1 MKGSF
6 DRCTGLGQRRSSG
19 VVRLSVLDVG
29 GTSMAAAEVVLAE
42 CNVGRVVERR
52 SPVSGSASEIVLAVV
67 ETLQAAT
74 PDPDLSSGTV
84 VCFPAP
90 FDYVGGVS
98 LMHHKFE
105 RLYGVPLVPPIRDA
119 IGTTPQFFNDADAAA
134 VGVWSTMSSPPGSM
148 VAITLGTGVGSAL
161 LQDGIPVDSASTHE
175 LWSMPY
181 GRGIIEDYVSSEA
194 LRSSYKA
201 RSGEETDVKTI
212 AERARSGD
220 ARAGSAF
227 EQFGHH
233 LGVGLTM
240 YLAELKAPHV
250 VFAGGIASSWDLFG
264 MSTVAAFHESGGN
277 AQLEAT
283 SQALPALLGGAILGE
298 RALDEG

>member
-1 MKGSF
+1 
-6 DRCTGLGQRRSSG
+6 
-19 VVRLSVLDVG
+19 
-29 GTSMAAAEVVLAE
+29 MAAAEVILAE
-42 CNVGRVVERR
+42 RSVGRVVERR
-52 SPVSGSASEIVLAVV
+52 SPVSGSADELVLAVV
-67 ETLQAAT
+67 EILQAAT
-74 PDPDLSSGTV
+74 PDPNLSTGAV

-98 LMHHKFE
+98 LMRHKFKH
-105 RLYGVPLVPPIRDA
+105 LYGESLVPPIRDA

-134 VGVWSTMSSPPGSM
+134 VGVWSRLSSPPGSM
-148 VAITLGTGVGSAL
+148 VVITLGTGVGSAL
-161 LQDGIPVDSASTHE
+161 LQDGIPVESASTRE

-194 LRSSYKA
+194 LRSRYKTS
-201 RSGEETDVKTI
+201 SGEETDVKTI

-220 ARAGSAF
+220 AHARSAF

-233 LGVGLTM
+233 LGVGLAT

-250 VFAGGIASSWDLFG
+250 VFVGGIASSWDLFG
-264 MSTVAAFHESGGN
+264 MSTAAAFHESGRN

-298 RALDEG
+298 RALNNG

>member
-1 MKGSF
+1 
-6 DRCTGLGQRRSSG
+6 
-19 VVRLSVLDVG
+19 
-29 GTSMAAAEVVLAE
+29 MAAAEVVLSE
-42 CNVGRVVERR
+42 RSVGRVVERR

-67 ETLQAAT
+67 ETLRAAI
-74 PDPDLSSGTV
+74 PDSDVSTGAV
-84 VCFPAP
+84 VCVPAP

-98 LMHHKFE
+98 LMRHKFKH
-105 RLYGVPLVPPIRDA
+105 LYGVPLVPPIRDA

-134 VGVWSTMSSPPGSM
+134 VGVWSAMSSPPGSM
-148 VAITLGTGVGSAL
+148 VVITLGTGVGSAL
-161 LQDGIPVDSASTHE
+161 LQDGIPVDPASTHE

-201 RSGEETDVKTI
+201 PSGEEVDVKTI

-220 ARAGSAF
+220 AHARSAF

-233 LGVGLTM
+233 LGVGLAT
-240 YLAELKAPHV
+240 YLAESKASHV

-298 RALDEG
+298 RALDKG